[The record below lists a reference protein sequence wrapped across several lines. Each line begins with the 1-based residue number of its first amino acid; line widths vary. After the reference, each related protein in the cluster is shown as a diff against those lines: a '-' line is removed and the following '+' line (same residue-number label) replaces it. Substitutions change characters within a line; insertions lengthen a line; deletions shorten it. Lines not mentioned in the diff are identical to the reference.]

1 MRLALVYEHSFKHS
15 RFLCCSI
22 PSFGVSATSP
32 SSFNMSQ
39 PSAIIFIKCRNPHHM
54 KNNIRYKGNIN
65 NTSVIIFLIEGQK
78 LPVMLLCLGE
88 PPVRFWLYLFIH
100 FCSSF
105 CCCCF
110 SFISRLFY
118 HVTGAPPWLLRPV
131 KTSNSSAL
139 YPDYF

>member
-88 PPVRFWLYLFIH
+88 PPVRFCDVGCI
-100 FCSSF
+100 C
-105 CCCCF
+105 
-110 SFISRLFY
+110 SFIFVLHFVVVVFHSFPGYFTMSL
-118 HVTGAPPWLLRPV
+118 
-131 KTSNSSAL
+131 AL
-139 YPDYF
+139 HPGFSGP